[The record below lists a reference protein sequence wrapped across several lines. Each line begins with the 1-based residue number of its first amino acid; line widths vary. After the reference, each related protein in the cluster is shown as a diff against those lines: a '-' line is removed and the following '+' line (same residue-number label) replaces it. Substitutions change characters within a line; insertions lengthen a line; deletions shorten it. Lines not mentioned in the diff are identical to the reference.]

1 MLKTTCLN
9 ILTSIL
15 CFILTTVNIVAQED
29 KLRQEVR
36 AMFSADKK
44 DLWIHQLSGLLDGI
58 HKIDMTIGTDGKEC
72 KGIYSLRS
80 SNLTF
85 YFEGEDTG
93 EHIRLL
99 EMTKSGK
106 FSGYIMGN
114 YDGKNLNAIWM
125 DVKKIQQI
133 PMTASVQNSSDTNT
147 QKECNS
153 PEWIAKYLGKIDGER
168 VKLTVHYQKDRYR
181 LLWHTADRIFSD
193 IYTDDLTHS
202 MFPELSFSGTV
213 LNQKK
218 LNLKSITE
226 STSADNAVQILS
238 GNEVF
243 KLNLTARLN
252 FDCYEYA
259 SFSTRWELIRPN
271 PDKPRFSA
279 WLEQN
284 FKQWFSDN
292 QKKLVMHSEDEFST
306 SERWAHNIYGWVE
319 VDLFNADLISGTVYR
334 QHSHEINV
342 QKHAFIYDLSSGKEL
357 KISELFEKNFDASDY
372 IRKVIKA
379 RKKELQVSPVMRK
392 WINGQDFM
400 NISLK
405 SQGVS
410 CRTAFH
416 TVYGEH
422 EILIPYQ
429 DIKDKIKL
437 RTLLKELNPE

>member
-1 MLKTTCLN
+1 MLKTISLN
-9 ILTSIL
+9 ILTLML
-15 CFILTTVNIVAQED
+15 CFILTTVNIVAQQD
-29 KLRQEVR
+29 KHRQEVR
-36 AMFSADKK
+36 AMFTEDKK

-58 HKIDMTIGTDGKEC
+58 HKIDMVIGTDGKEC
-72 KGIYSLRS
+72 KGIYTLRS
-80 SNLTF
+80 SNLSF

-125 DVKKIQQI
+125 DVKKIQQLTL
-133 PMTASVQNSSDTNT
+133 TASVQNNFITERD
-147 QKECNS
+147 KVCNS
-153 PEWIAKYLGKIDGER
+153 PEWISKYEGKIEGER
-168 VKLTVHYQKDRYR
+168 LKLTVHFQKGQYK
-181 LLWHTADRIFSD
+181 LLWQAGDRIFSD
-193 IYTDDLTHS
+193 IYTDDLNQST
-202 MFPELSFSGTV
+202 FPELNFSGTV
-213 LNQKK
+213 LNKKK

-226 STSADNAVQILS
+226 STSADNVVQLLS

-243 KLNLTARLN
+243 KMNLTARLN

-259 SFSTRWELIRPN
+259 NFSTRWELIRPN
-271 PDKPRFSA
+271 PEKPKFSA

-284 FKQWFSDN
+284 FKQWFSEN
-292 QKKLVMHSEDEFST
+292 QKKSFQQSDDEFST
-306 SERWAHNIYGWVE
+306 TERWAHNIYGWVE

-334 QHSHEINV
+334 QHSQESNV
-342 QKHAFIYDLSSGKEL
+342 QKHAFIYDLSNGKEL
-357 KISELFEKNFDASDY
+357 KIGELFEKNFDATDY

-379 RKKELQVSPVMRK
+379 RKKELQVTPVMRK
-392 WINGQDFM
+392 WINGQDFL
-400 NISLK
+400 NISLT
-405 SQGVS
+405 SQGIS

-422 EILIPYQ
+422 EILIPYK